1 MVFIM
6 DNLKMDETF
15 GYPHDETENTTWMIF
30 HNETWKISPVFF
42 HDWAAGLQGKLI
54 GMATKIRGKNMF
66 QHVNMLTSATKM
78 LLYVAKPAIKNS
90 VVPIKR

>member
-6 DNLKMDETF
+6 DNLKMDEIF

-42 HDWAAGLQGKLI
+42 HDWDAGLQGKLI
-54 GMATKIRGKNMF
+54 GMATKIRGKTCFNT
-66 QHVNMLTSATKM
+66 LTC
-78 LLYVAKPAIKNS
+78 
-90 VVPIKR
+90 

>member
-6 DNLKMDETF
+6 DNLKMDEIF

-42 HDWAAGLQGKLI
+42 HDWDAGLQGKTHWD
-54 GMATKIRGKNMF
+54 GNQNTGKNMF
-66 QHVNMLTSATKM
+66 QHVNMLTSATKN
-78 LLYVAKPAIKNS
+78 A
-90 VVPIKR
+90 VVCG